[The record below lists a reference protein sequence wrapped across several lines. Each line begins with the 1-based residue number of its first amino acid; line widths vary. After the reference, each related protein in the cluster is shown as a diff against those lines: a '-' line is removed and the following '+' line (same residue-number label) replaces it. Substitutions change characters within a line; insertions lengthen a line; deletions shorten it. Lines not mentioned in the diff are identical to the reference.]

1 MLPLVLNTAAN
12 VGSCTEHP
20 NGAWPQPSSEHVP
33 PDTTEKAP
41 FEAVIRVLTAEAH
54 SSWDTDSP
62 TSHALKPDGAKCK
75 KKSLLPET
83 RRKAI

>member
-41 FEAVIRVLTAEAH
+41 FEAGKRVLTAAAH
-54 SSWDTDSP
+54 SS
-62 TSHALKPDGAKCK
+62 
-75 KKSLLPET
+75 
-83 RRKAI
+83 

>member
-41 FEAVIRVLTAEAH
+41 FEAGKRVLTAAAH

-62 TSHALKPDGAKCK
+62 TSQALEPDGAKCK
-75 KKSLLPET
+75 KMSLLPENS
-83 RRKAI
+83 RKTM